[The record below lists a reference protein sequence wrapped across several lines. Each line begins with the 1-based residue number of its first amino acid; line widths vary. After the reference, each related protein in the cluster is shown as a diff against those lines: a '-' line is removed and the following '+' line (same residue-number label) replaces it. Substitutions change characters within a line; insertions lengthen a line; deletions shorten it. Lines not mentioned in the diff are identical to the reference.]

1 MEYVLGFGCAL
12 DKPLF
17 LVETKKNLGLSMHR
31 RNYPLNALRV
41 FETAA
46 RNLSFVKASEELS
59 VSAAAV
65 SQQVKVLEDFL
76 GQPLFRRQ
84 PRGLLLTE
92 SGQLLLSELGGVFLS
107 LDKAI
112 ARVTDN
118 DTRGSLTLSVAPTF
132 AVMWLIPHLQQFD
145 VLYPDIDI
153 RISTGLGLVDFQRDD
168 FDAAI
173 RLGHGDWFGLEKIKL
188 FDESVTPMCSPRL
201 LEGPDAIRTPADLGK
216 HTLLHNHS
224 MDYDVDAP
232 TWETWLAAAG
242 VEGVDAN
249 RGTHYS
255 LPDHGWQASIDGAG
269 VVLGW
274 EKLAAKDVAA
284 GRLVAPFDV
293 SQSLGSSFYLVYPEA
308 YSRRPHIVAFREW
321 LMKELAS

>member
-1 MEYVLGFGCAL
+1 M
-12 DKPLF
+12 DKPL
-17 LVETKKNLGLSMHR
+17 LLMETKKNLGSPMLR
-31 RNYPLNALRV
+31 RNYPLNALRA

-65 SQQVKVLEDFL
+65 SQQVKVLEDYL
-76 GQPLFRRQ
+76 GQPLFLRK

-92 SGQLLLSELGGVFLS
+92 SGQLLLAELGEVFLG

-118 DTRGSLTLSVAPTF
+118 DAQGSLTLSVAPTF
-132 AVMWLIPHLQQFD
+132 AVMWLISHLQQFNE
-145 VLYPDIDI
+145 LYPEIDV

-168 FDAAI
+168 FDGAI

-188 FDESVTPMCSPRL
+188 FDESVTPMCSPSL
-201 LEGPDAIRTPADLGK
+201 LEGPDAIRTPQDLSK

-224 MDYDVDAP
+224 MDYDPDAP
-232 TWETWLAAAG
+232 TWESWLAAAG
-242 VEGVDAN
+242 VDGVDAN

-255 LPDHGWQASIDGAG
+255 LPDHGLQASIDGAG

-274 EKLAAKDVAA
+274 EKLSANDLAA
-284 GRLVAPFDV
+284 GRVIAPFDV
-293 SQSLGSSFYLVYPEA
+293 SLSLGSSFYLVYPEA
-308 YSRRPHIVAFREW
+308 YSRRPHIVAFRDW
-321 LMKELAS
+321 LMKELPA